1 MSSPDEVAAP
11 GVRGDKDAASTGDMN
26 SRDQGSAPEA
36 HLGQEGREHL
46 GDPLISPRVPRGSSL
61 IQGPREIGEGEGGR
75 PGMEGCEV
83 ESGRKLEAT
92 QEGEGVLRDPEG
104 RPSSPVDQ
112 EEVGLDFLPQLSIE
126 AKAMMRELTN
136 LQTRKVC
143 RYQSPQTCA
152 AELAALWG
160 CMDEGSNR
168 GALSLSSVEG
178 KQTSA
183 GSLYPRGLGR
193 GRAWVTP
200 RRGTTSRIVSSEAV
214 QCPSYNPTS
223 SDESNETRVM
233 RVTICLKEG
242 GQAKSTGST
251 EREDTGKHASVH
263 GRGSFVHVPHSV
275 LSSANRTLS
284 SGGEKQALGELEGSL
299 SKKKPSVVW
308 GTEGSRPS
316 FPGATSA
323 APAAGAAASAAVPAP
338 TPAASG
344 ALPKTSPRKKA
355 PQEKKPLTDVSRG
368 SLGGTF
374 PPWGQRLKSAPVRS
388 ATLPPISGVALLGK
402 ATKRPM
408 ISGPK
413 ECKPF
418 CTGKRSMARKTK
430 ESQPGAKEDNDPTRD
445 PGLQAQLPTHRAE
458 QPCTCTHRG
467 EMSSGD
473 PNTRAPQVA
482 GNSQFLSLSQ
492 RSARPRA
499 PAPAGDQDILVC
511 PLLPAEEGEPVL
523 QGTPGCPQCLMLRK
537 EIEELKEQ
545 LAIMQALNEKFQD
558 L

>member
-1 MSSPDEVAAP
+1 MSSPDEVSAP
-11 GVRGDKDAASTGDMN
+11 EVCADKDAASTGDMN
-26 SRDQGSAPEA
+26 SGDQVSAPESD
-36 HLGQEGREHL
+36 LGQEGREHI
-46 GDPLISPRVPRGSSL
+46 GGPLISPRVPGGSNL
-61 IQGPREIGEGEGGR
+61 IQPPLEIGEGEGGQ
-75 PGMEGCEV
+75 PGMESCEL
-83 ESGRKLEAT
+83 ESGQKLEVT
-92 QEGEGVLRDPEG
+92 EEGEGVLRDPEG
-104 RPSSPVDQ
+104 QTSSPVHQ
-112 EEVGLDFLPQLSIE
+112 EEVSLDFLPQLSIE
-126 AKAMMRELTN
+126 AMAMMRELTN

-160 CMDEGSNR
+160 HMDEGSNR
-168 GALSLSSVEG
+168 GPLSLSSVEG
-178 KQTSA
+178 KQTST
-183 GSLYPRGLGR
+183 GLQNPRGQGR

-200 RRGTTSRIVSSEAV
+200 RRGATSRIVSSEAV

-242 GQAKSTGST
+242 GQAKSTGIT
-251 EREDTGKHASVH
+251 EREDTGKHTNVH
-263 GRGSFVHVPHSV
+263 GRGSFVHVPPSV
-275 LSSANRTLS
+275 LSNANRTFN
-284 SGGEKQALGELEGSL
+284 SGVEKQALGELEGSL
-299 SKKKPSVVW
+299 SKKKPSVGW
-308 GTEGSRPS
+308 GTEGNRHNC
-316 FPGATSA
+316 PGATSA
-323 APAAGAAASAAVPAP
+323 ATAAGAAASAAVPAP

-344 ALPKTSPRKKA
+344 GFPKTSPRKKA
-355 PQEKKPLTDVSRG
+355 PQEKKPLTDASRA

-402 ATKRPM
+402 ASKRSL

-418 CTGKRSMARKTK
+418 CTGKRPMARKTK

-445 PGLQAQLPTHRAE
+445 PGLQAQLPTQKAE

-499 PAPAGDQDILVC
+499 AAPAGDQDTPVGL
-511 PLLPAEEGEPVL
+511 LLPLEGSEPLL